1 MIKINALTKIYKK
14 EDQVIKAL
22 DGVDLH
28 IEKGDIY
35 GIIGLSGAGKSSLVR
50 CINRIEDP
58 TSGEIFISGT
68 NILKLHGKSLRE
80 ARQGIGMI
88 FQNFNLLSSKTV
100 YENIAF
106 PLKLQKLSN
115 DEIHQR
121 VTTLLEKVELTDKT
135 NAYPVSLS
143 GGQKQRVGIARAL
156 ANSPAILL
164 CDEATSALDPKTTKQ
179 ILALL
184 KAISLEFGITLVVIT
199 HEMEVIKAICNK
211 VAILEAGKVLV
222 QGDTTELFTSKTE
235 EKTRHFFGE
244 VEAPACIPVK
254 GTRLLLT
261 FAKDSAK
268 FPILSKLIRQFGI
281 DINILSG
288 HIESIQDEVV
298 GKLMIELL
306 PQSGLEDQVL
316 SLSELLATLSANNV
330 LTEVIQ

>member
-1 MIKINALTKIYKK
+1 MIKIGALTKIYKK
-14 EDQVIKAL
+14 EDQIIKAL

-28 IEKGDIY
+28 IEKGDIF

-58 TSGEIFISGT
+58 TSGDIFIADT
-68 NILKLHGKSLRE
+68 NILKLNGKALRE

-106 PLKLQKLSN
+106 PLRLQKLN
-115 DEIHQR
+115 KEQVHNR
-121 VTTLLEKVELTDKT
+121 VMALLEKVELTDKT
-135 NAYPVSLS
+135 NAYPVNLS

-156 ANSPAILL
+156 ANSPEILL

-179 ILALL
+179 ILNLL
-184 KAISLEFGITLVVIT
+184 KDISREFGITLVVIT

-244 VEAPACIPVK
+244 VEAPNCLPVK

-261 FAKDSAK
+261 FAKGSAK
-268 FPILSKLIRQFGI
+268 FPILSKLIRQFEI
-281 DINILSG
+281 DINIISG
-288 HIESIQDEVV
+288 NIESIQDEVV
-298 GKLMIELL
+298 GKLLIELL
-306 PQSGLEDQVL
+306 PQKGLAEQMP
-316 SLSELLATLSANNV
+316 SIHELLDILKSENV
-330 LTEVIQ
+330 LAEVII

>member
-14 EDQVIKAL
+14 EDQIIKAL

-28 IEKGDIY
+28 IEKGDIF

-80 ARQGIGMI
+80 ARQGIGLI

-106 PLKLQKLSN
+106 PLKLLKLSN

-156 ANSPAILL
+156 ANSPEILL

-261 FAKDSAK
+261 FAKGSAK
-268 FPILSKLIRQFGI
+268 FPILSKLIQQFGI

-306 PQSGLEDQVL
+306 PQSGLEDQIPN
-316 SLSELLATLSANNV
+316 LSELIATLNANHV
-330 LTEVIQ
+330 LSEVIL